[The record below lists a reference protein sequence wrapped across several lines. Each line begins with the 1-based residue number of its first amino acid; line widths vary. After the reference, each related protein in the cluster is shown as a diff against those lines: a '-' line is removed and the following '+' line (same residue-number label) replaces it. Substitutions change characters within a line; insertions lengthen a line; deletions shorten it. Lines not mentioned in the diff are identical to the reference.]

1 MYKTTQRCC
10 YCINVLVVVAV
21 VVIIIEN
28 VVGGYDHNA
37 AQIFAEKE
45 NKQCLLKYINKTL
58 VGIHHNYYIET
69 WMLIY

>member
-1 MYKTTQRCC
+1 MYKMTHHCC
-10 YCINVLVVVAV
+10 YCINDVV
-21 VVIIIEN
+21 IEN

-69 WMLIY
+69 RMLIY